1 MDNTKHK
8 VFFGNSNNMK
18 EVLDSSV
25 NIIVTSPPYPM
36 IEMWDK
42 QFSSLNP
49 KIGEALK
56 DGKGMEAYDL
66 MNEELYKVWKEVNRV
81 LADGGIVCINIGDA
95 TRKVNGSFHLYA
107 NHSRITQYFEK
118 MGFQSLPL
126 IIWRKET
133 NKPNKY
139 MGSGM
144 LPPSAYVTLEH
155 EYILI
160 FRKGN
165 NREFKS
171 NEILK
176 RQESSFFWEERNVW
190 FSDLWNGLKGVS
202 QSLNHSD
209 LRERSAAYP
218 FELAYRLINMYSLN
232 GDTVL
237 DPFFGTGTTMLAAM
251 VAGRNSIGY
260 EIDPNFKKVI
270 DMRISETIHFGR
282 NIVIDRLKKH
292 KQYIEQREAEKGEPK
307 HYSERYEFKIV
318 TNQEKNMFL
327 PLIKDIKKINDNH
340 LEAIY
345 DTEKIELGK
354 KEHSAVLSNHINKV
368 KVEKEA
374 HTLSAYLL

>member
-1 MDNTKHK
+1 MDTTHK

-18 EVLDSSV
+18 DVPDGSV

-36 IEMWDK
+36 IEMWDE
-42 QFSSLNP
+42 QFASINS
-49 KIGEALK
+49 KIGEAIK
-56 DGKGMEAYDL
+56 NGDGMKAYDL
-66 MNEELYKVWKEVNRV
+66 MHDELYTVWKEVNRV
-81 LADGGIVCINIGDA
+81 LAEGGIVCINIGDA

-144 LPPSAYVTLEH
+144 LPPNAYVTLEH
-155 EYILI
+155 EYIFI

-171 NEILK
+171 NEMLR

-202 QSLNHSD
+202 QVLNHAD

-218 FELAYRLINMYSLN
+218 FELAYRLINMYSVV

-251 VAGRNSIGY
+251 CAGRNSIGY
-260 EIDPNFKKVI
+260 ELDQNFKKVI

-292 KQYIEQREAEKGEPK
+292 KQFIEQREAEKGEAK
-307 HYSERYEFKIV
+307 HSSERYGFKII
-318 TNQEKNMFL
+318 TGQEKNMFI
-327 PLIKDIKKINDNH
+327 PLIKNIRKINDNE
-340 LEAIY
+340 LEVSY
-345 DTEKIELGK
+345 DSEKIDLGK
-354 KEHSAVLSNHINKV
+354 KESMALLNNLKKSSI
-368 KVEKEA
+368 EKEA

>member
-1 MDNTKHK
+1 MDNTAHK

-18 EVLDSSV
+18 EVLEGSV

-36 IEMWDK
+36 IEMWDE

-66 MNEELYKVWKEVNRV
+66 MNEELYTVWKEVNRV
-81 LADGGIVCINIGDA
+81 LADSGIVCINIGDA

-209 LRERSAAYP
+209 LRERSAA
-218 FELAYRLINMYSLN
+218 
-232 GDTVL
+232 
-237 DPFFGTGTTMLAAM
+237 
-251 VAGRNSIGY
+251 
-260 EIDPNFKKVI
+260 
-270 DMRISETIHFGR
+270 
-282 NIVIDRLKKH
+282 
-292 KQYIEQREAEKGEPK
+292 
-307 HYSERYEFKIV
+307 
-318 TNQEKNMFL
+318 
-327 PLIKDIKKINDNH
+327 
-340 LEAIY
+340 
-345 DTEKIELGK
+345 
-354 KEHSAVLSNHINKV
+354 
-368 KVEKEA
+368 
-374 HTLSAYLL
+374 

>member
-1 MDNTKHK
+1 MDTTHK

-18 EVLDSSV
+18 EVSDGSV

-36 IEMWDK
+36 IEMWDE
-42 QFSSLNP
+42 QFASINS
-49 KIGEALK
+49 KIGEAIK
-56 DGKGMEAYDL
+56 NSEGMKAYDL
-66 MNEELYKVWKEVNRV
+66 MHDELYTVWKEVNRV

-144 LPPSAYVTLEH
+144 LPPNAYVTLEH

-171 NEILK
+171 NEMIK

-202 QSLNHSD
+202 QVLNHSD

-218 FELAYRLINMYSLN
+218 FELAYRLINMYSVV

-237 DPFFGTGTTMLAAM
+237 DPFFGTGTTTLAAM
-251 VAGRNSIGY
+251 CAGRNSIGY
-260 EIDPNFKKVI
+260 ELDQNFKKVI

-292 KQYIEQREAEKGEPK
+292 KQFIEQREVEKGEAK
-307 HYSERYEFKIV
+307 HSSERYGFKII
-318 TNQEKNMFL
+318 TGQEKNMFI
-327 PLIKDIKKINDNH
+327 PLIKNIRKINDNE
-340 LEAIY
+340 LEVSY
-345 DTEKIELGK
+345 DNEKIDLGK
-354 KEHSAVLSNHINKV
+354 KESMALLDNLKKSSI
-368 KVEKEA
+368 EKEA